1 MPRLKRVC
9 LVGASGLVGSHV
21 MAEARSRAGLRLI
34 GVARRE
40 VPLPPGARMELLVAP
55 VEDWSDAIAASGA
68 SALICA
74 LGTTWA
80 RAGKNEAAFRA
91 VDHDL
96 VVAIAKAAKSAGI
109 EAMVL
114 VSSVGADPA
123 SRSRYLRIKGETEQ
137 AVERLRFRRLD
148 ILRPGLIRGERA
160 ESRPLERL
168 AMLASPL
175 TDRLLHGSYRKYRS
189 IGAAD
194 IARAALCLAREKA
207 AGHFIHEHDAIHYA
221 IRRGGDISRGR
232 SAHG

>member
-1 MPRLKRVC
+1 MPSLKRVC
-9 LVGASGLVGSHV
+9 LVGASGLVGSHI
-21 MAEARSRAGLRLI
+21 MAEARSLPALRLI

-40 VPLPPGARMELLVAP
+40 VPLPPGARMEMLVAP
-55 VEDWSDAIAASGA
+55 VEDWGDAIAASGA
-68 SALICA
+68 SVLICA

-80 RAGKNEAAFRA
+80 KAGKDEASFRA

-96 VVAIAKAAKSAGI
+96 VVAVAKEAKSAGI
-109 EAMVL
+109 AAMVL

-123 SRSRYLRIKGETEQ
+123 SSNRYLRIKGEAEQ

-148 ILRPGLIRGERA
+148 ILRPGLIRGDRT

-175 TDRLLHGSYRKYRS
+175 TDRLLHGQRRKYRS
-189 IGAAD
+189 IGAAEL
-194 IARAALCLAREKA
+194 ARAALCLAREKA
-207 AGHFIHEHDAIHYA
+207 AGHFIHEHDAIHFA
-221 IRRGGDISRGR
+221 LRRGGDISRGR

>member
-1 MPRLKRVC
+1 MPRVRRVC

-21 MAEARSRAGLRLI
+21 MAEARAFAGLRLI

-40 VPLPPGARMELLVAP
+40 VPLPPGARMEMLVAP
-55 VEDWSDAIAASGA
+55 VEDWDVAIAASGA

-74 LGTTWA
+74 LGTTFNK
-80 RAGKNEAAFRA
+80 AGRSEQAFRA

-96 VVAIAKAAKSAGI
+96 VLAVARAAKAAGI

-123 SRSRYLRIKGETEQ
+123 SKHLYLRTKGEAEQ

-148 ILRPGLIRGERA
+148 ILRPGLIRGERG
-160 ESRPLERL
+160 ESRPIERL
-168 AMLASPL
+168 AMMASPL
-175 TDRLLHGSYRKYRS
+175 TDRLLHGSRRKYRS

-194 IARAALCLAREKA
+194 IARAALHLAREKA
-207 AGHFIHEHDAIHYA
+207 AGHFIHENDAIHYA
-221 IRRGGDISRGR
+221 IRRGGDISRGTPP
-232 SAHG
+232 HG